1 MSAPDSA
8 KALEALSSSFG
19 GLLVLMDRF
28 GESDSGK
35 ERRSLLI
42 SMVSQAWQVR
52 DNAADAYAALEIE
65 ASGVAE

>member
-1 MSAPDSA
+1 MSVPDSA

-19 GLLVLMDRF
+19 GLLALMDRF

>member
-8 KALEALSSSFG
+8 KALEALSLSFG
-19 GLLVLMDRF
+19 GLLALMERF
-28 GESDSGK
+28 GETDSSK
-35 ERRSLLI
+35 DRRSLLI

-52 DNAADAYAALEIE
+52 DDAADAYAALEIE